1 VRLHVITDDA
11 VLARP
16 DFVRRGRELL
26 DLADVPVALHLR
38 GPRTS
43 ARRLLELGQE
53 LGAAPGDRPGTLL
66 VNDRVDVA
74 MLLDSGVHLAAR
86 SLPVAEARR
95 LRGDAA
101 LVGRSV
107 RVTELAEVG
116 EPHARLDYLLMGTIF
131 ATPSHPERPGDGL
144 AALRAAAR
152 GAGDP
157 GLPMIGIGGITPDR
171 VAPVLQAGAHGV
183 AVLSGIWDGPS
194 PAEAARVYAEA
205 LKNALESMGDKT

>member
-1 VRLHVITDDA
+1 VRLPRLHVVTDDA

-16 DFVRRGRELL
+16 DFVRWARELL
-26 DLADVPVALHLR
+26 DLADVSVAPLALHLR

-43 ARRLLELGQE
+43 PRRLLELGQE

-107 RVTELAEVG
+107 RIPDV
-116 EPHARLDYLLMGTIF
+116 EPGADYLLMGTIF

-144 AALRAAAR
+144 ADFGSAARAARA
-152 GAGDP
+152 P
-157 GLPMIGIGGITPDR
+157 VIGIGGITPDR
-171 VAPVLQAGAHGV
+171 VAPVMRAGAHGV
-183 AVLSGIWDGPS
+183 AVLRGIWGEPS
-194 PAEAARVYAEA
+194 PARAVRTYAEA
-205 LKNALESMGDKT
+205 LKNAMGDKT